1 MNAVLPRF
9 LKSAYRK
16 EPIPSFLITIGAV
29 DAVIGGFG
37 DRWVLFGF
45 GISTIAVAIAL
56 RWLLLQQNRI
66 EPSKP
71 VAQLYLPPHSSNI
84 VVPPLTAN
92 KKNSPRQK

>member
-37 DRWVLFGF
+37 DRWVLFSF

-56 RWLLLQQNRI
+56 RWRSQNSRI
-66 EPSKP
+66 EPPKP
-71 VAQLYLPPHSSNI
+71 VAQRYLPARSEDSI
-84 VVPPLTAN
+84 LPLLAAN
-92 KKNSPRQK
+92 KKNSSR